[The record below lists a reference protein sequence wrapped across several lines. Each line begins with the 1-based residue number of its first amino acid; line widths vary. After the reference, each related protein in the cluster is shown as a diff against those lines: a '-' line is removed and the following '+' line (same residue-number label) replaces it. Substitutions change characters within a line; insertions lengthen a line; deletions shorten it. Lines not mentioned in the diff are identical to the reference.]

1 LINNIKK
8 FILKNKIYLTLLLII
23 TLIIYRSPYILINGR
38 FFAEDAQIFFKN
50 TYEKGFIYGL
60 FQIYLETGYLNLWA
74 NIVSVFA
81 NITPIKYAPFWS
93 IYLSLLL
100 KLFIFFFIFF
110 SKSDFL
116 INYKH
121 KAIASFIILFSPP
134 MVPEIWLNAINGMS
148 YFGIFAIIFLFSN
161 HSKSLFFRFSFMTM
175 FIGSLSSLYVCVLTP
190 VYYFKYYLT
199 KKKVDK
205 NRFYFIFLGTLI
217 QLFIFS
223 YTHINSL
230 QWKDTRFIVSYEKII
245 NFFYNVVSKDFFGR
259 QISKKLYENFISDNS
274 IIFLFIFIFFLTLF
288 FLFLNYQIR
297 IKKDKI
303 LLKLVL
309 IFFLE
314 SLLVIFGAQGETVY
328 GRYAAVPGI
337 SLLFIILRLSQ
348 TSSRSIN
355 KFFTLSLIFSCLMGL
370 IEFRY
375 MARYPKQLNCINCP
389 DWKEQILIW
398 EKNYNYKILVWDY
411 PLKYFYLK
419 KNN

>member
-205 NRFYFIFLGTLI
+205 NRFYFIFL
-217 QLFIFS
+217 
-223 YTHINSL
+223 
-230 QWKDTRFIVSYEKII
+230 
-245 NFFYNVVSKDFFGR
+245 
-259 QISKKLYENFISDNS
+259 
-274 IIFLFIFIFFLTLF
+274 
-288 FLFLNYQIR
+288 
-297 IKKDKI
+297 
-303 LLKLVL
+303 
-309 IFFLE
+309 
-314 SLLVIFGAQGETVY
+314 
-328 GRYAAVPGI
+328 
-337 SLLFIILRLSQ
+337 
-348 TSSRSIN
+348 
-355 KFFTLSLIFSCLMGL
+355 
-370 IEFRY
+370 
-375 MARYPKQLNCINCP
+375 
-389 DWKEQILIW
+389 
-398 EKNYNYKILVWDY
+398 
-411 PLKYFYLK
+411 
-419 KNN
+419 